1 MRISL
6 ALYCSLIMFL
16 LFFSLPS
23 PVSSENQESTAQTT
37 TTSWRRSLA
46 QHGDS
51 LRVFIRR
58 RGGGGGGR
66 GRSSRRPV
74 PTGGGGGSSA
84 TTRPSLSITFERPAV
99 GVTSSKRNHGRI
111 SEVSKARGVYGGGSL
126 VRPTGKKN
134 RAMSSMTKSASLAV
148 LQVTAAILVHLFFH

>member
-74 PTGGGGGSSA
+74 PTGGG
-84 TTRPSLSITFERPAV
+84 ERPAV

>member
-1 MRISL
+1 M
-6 ALYCSLIMFL
+6 
-16 LFFSLPS
+16 
-23 PVSSENQESTAQTT
+23 

-51 LRVFIRR
+51 LRVFIRKR
-58 RGGGGGGR
+58 GGGGGGGR

-74 PTGGGGGSSA
+74 PTGGGGSSA
-84 TTRPSLSITFERPAV
+84 TTRPSLSITFRLERPAV
-99 GVTSSKRNHGRI
+99 GVTSSERAHGRI

-148 LQVTAAILVHLFFH
+148 IQVTVAILVHLFLH

>member
-23 PVSSENQESTAQTT
+23 PVSSENQESKAQTM

-51 LRVFIRR
+51 LRVFIRKR
-58 RGGGGGGR
+58 GGGGR

-74 PTGGGGGSSA
+74 PTGGG
-84 TTRPSLSITFERPAV
+84 ERPAV
-99 GVTSSKRNHGRI
+99 GVTSSERAHGRI

-148 LQVTAAILVHLFFH
+148 IQVTVAILVHLFLH

>member
-1 MRISL
+1 MNYPILFPDLFGSNTLSTPIILINTQMRISL

-84 TTRPSLSITFERPAV
+84 TTRPSLSITF
-99 GVTSSKRNHGRI
+99 GL
-111 SEVSKARGVYGGGSL
+111 GST
-126 VRPTGKKN
+126 V
-134 RAMSSMTKSASLAV
+134 ASLM
-148 LQVTAAILVHLFFH
+148 LLMFFPF